1 MLQDQTDNKV
11 AKGSMKQLNVCL
23 HTNDYF
29 LYYKYFNFESF
40 LNVLLFPDNVRILK
54 RVTRTVKGSYDE
66 CKQIIYKVDED
77 FYI

>member
-1 MLQDQTDNKV
+1 M
-11 AKGSMKQLNVCL
+11 
-23 HTNDYF
+23 
-29 LYYKYFNFESF
+29 YYKYFNFESF
-40 LNVLLFPDNVRILK
+40 LKFFHFPDNVRILK